1 VANLCPINIIALWT
15 LSHIHASYS
24 ILSYNYAD
32 MNDNIDRT
40 KQDSKEET
48 SQRGGNDNNNKNQR
62 ATVSRDI
69 KDRMNEAIEKPNI
82 EGDPTR
88 SDE

>member
-1 VANLCPINIIALWT
+1 
-15 LSHIHASYS
+15 
-24 ILSYNYAD
+24 

-48 SQRGGNDNNNKNQR
+48 SQRGDDNNNKNQR

-69 KDRMNEAIEKPNI
+69 KDRMNKAIEKPNI

>member
-1 VANLCPINIIALWT
+1 M
-15 LSHIHASYS
+15 
-24 ILSYNYAD
+24 LSYNYAD
-32 MNDNIDRT
+32 TNDNIDRT

-48 SQRGGNDNNNKNQR
+48 SERGDDNNKNQR

>member
-1 VANLCPINIIALWT
+1 LWT
-15 LSHIHASYS
+15 LSYIHASYS

-32 MNDNIDRT
+32 MSDNIDRT

-48 SQRGGNDNNNKNQR
+48 SQRGDDNNNKNQR

>member
-1 VANLCPINIIALWT
+1 
-15 LSHIHASYS
+15 
-24 ILSYNYAD
+24 
-32 MNDNIDRT
+32 MNGNIDRT
-40 KQDSKEET
+40 KQDSKEKT
-48 SQRGGNDNNNKNQR
+48 SQRSDNNNNKNQR

-69 KDRMNEAIEKPNI
+69 KDRMNEAIKKPNI

>member
-1 VANLCPINIIALWT
+1 M
-15 LSHIHASYS
+15 S
-24 ILSYNYAD
+24 
-32 MNDNIDRT
+32 DNIDRT

-48 SQRGGNDNNNKNQR
+48 SQRGDDNNNKNQR

>member
-1 VANLCPINIIALWT
+1 VSYIILR
-15 LSHIHASYS
+15 
-24 ILSYNYAD
+24 YNPTG

-40 KQDSKEET
+40 NENSKKP
-48 SQRGGNDNNNKNQR
+48 SQRGDNNKDQR
-62 ATVSRDI
+62 SLVSRDI
-69 KDRMNEAIEKPNI
+69 KDRMEEAIREPNI

>member
-1 VANLCPINIIALWT
+1 M
-15 LSHIHASYS
+15 S
-24 ILSYNYAD
+24 
-32 MNDNIDRT
+32 DNIDRT

-48 SQRGGNDNNNKNQR
+48 SQRGDDNNNKNQR

-69 KDRMNEAIEKPNI
+69 KDRMNKAIEKPNI

>member
-1 VANLCPINIIALWT
+1 MN
-15 LSHIHASYS
+15 
-24 ILSYNYAD
+24 AD

-48 SQRGGNDNNNKNQR
+48 SQRGDDNNNKNQR

>member
-1 VANLCPINIIALWT
+1 
-15 LSHIHASYS
+15 
-24 ILSYNYAD
+24 

-40 KQDSKEET
+40 NENSKKP
-48 SQRGGNDNNNKNQR
+48 SQRGDNNKDQR
-62 ATVSRDI
+62 SLVSRDI
-69 KDRMNEAIEKPNI
+69 KDRMEEAIREPNI

>member
-1 VANLCPINIIALWT
+1 
-15 LSHIHASYS
+15 
-24 ILSYNYAD
+24 

-48 SQRGGNDNNNKNQR
+48 SQRGDDNNNKNQR